1 MRRAF
6 DAAERASRLGGRSYF
21 ETFADIGG
29 IAAGVLALDPGDE
42 DTQEPHGEDEAYYI
56 IEGDGYLRIGGRDY
70 AVRPGMVFLV
80 EAGREHRFHG
90 NTRRLT
96 AAYFFGG

>member
-1 MRRAF
+1 M
-6 DAAERASRLGGRSYF
+6 
-21 ETFADIGG
+21 
-29 IAAGVLALDPGDE
+29 
-42 DTQEPHGEDEAYYI
+42 
-56 IEGDGYLRIGGRDY
+56 
-70 AVRPGMVFLV
+70 RPGMVFLV